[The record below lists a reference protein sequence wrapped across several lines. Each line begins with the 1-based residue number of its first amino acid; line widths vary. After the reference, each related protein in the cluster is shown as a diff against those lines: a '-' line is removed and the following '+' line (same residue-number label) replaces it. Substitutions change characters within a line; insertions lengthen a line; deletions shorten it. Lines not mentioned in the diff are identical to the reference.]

1 VIAGLGLA
9 VGAAAL
15 DRPALGLVGVL
26 VAGAPGLYH
35 AMRSAVLEND
45 LRRLGAARRAGP
57 TTPVAGSAVVPR
69 PEPEAQPPTASS
81 DRFGLVDARIDTAEL
96 QAIWDLGDGPDTGPV
111 PVVTVAE
118 PRVLVE
124 LPASASGAIA
134 APAPSATMTL
144 TRPRAGTI
152 EARIYDALAMAEAD
166 ELTRALELPSSRGR
180 HAADA
185 PFDAPSLS
193 PRADRAD
200 SRVALVTAP
209 RRGRRAA

>member
-45 LRRLGAARRAGP
+45 LRRLSTARRLERTPSVPAARE
-57 TTPVAGSAVVPR
+57 PVLVSA
-69 PEPEAQPPTASS
+69 PESQHS
-81 DRFGLVDARIDTAEL
+81 DRFGLVDARIDTGEL

-111 PVVTVAE
+111 PIVTVAE
-118 PRVLVE
+118 PKVLVE
-124 LPASASGAIA
+124 LSASASGSVAVA
-134 APAPSATMTL
+134 APAPAATMTL
-144 TRPRAGTI
+144 NRPRAGTI

-166 ELTRALELPSSRGR
+166 ELTRALELPSARGR

-200 SRVALVTAP
+200 SRVALVTPP